1 MCQYW
6 ICLWCFASNDMLVSS
21 DACASNVFL
30 IQIMYLFLSVI
41 LFLVLIT
48 LKRRNLL
55 RLLIGEKCLIKLLK
69 KENDKLGF
77 SLKEP
82 TTKIATLEQV
92 LKSSAKHSKSLSK
105 RNKIFFQ
112 KCDKLLKQ
120 KEWLKWGT
128 KLLRLILRKTEAYLI
143 VPNKRFQ
150 LLENGS
156 KKLNKILS
164 FRQSNKRD
172 LRFQDSNILNKTF
185 PPITK
190 FVKSQNIDKSEP
202 KLN

>member
-1 MCQYW
+1 M
-6 ICLWCFASNDMLVSS
+6 SVSS

-41 LFLVLIT
+41 LFLVLIM

-69 KENDKLGF
+69 KENDKLGV

-120 KEWLKWGT
+120 KE
-128 KLLRLILRKTEAYLI
+128 
-143 VPNKRFQ
+143 
-150 LLENGS
+150 
-156 KKLNKILS
+156 
-164 FRQSNKRD
+164 
-172 LRFQDSNILNKTF
+172 
-185 PPITK
+185 
-190 FVKSQNIDKSEP
+190 
-202 KLN
+202 

>member
-1 MCQYW
+1 
-6 ICLWCFASNDMLVSS
+6 MLVSS

-105 RNKIFFQ
+105 RNKIFF
-112 KCDKLLKQ
+112 
-120 KEWLKWGT
+120 
-128 KLLRLILRKTEAYLI
+128 RNVINY
-143 VPNKRFQ
+143 
-150 LLENGS
+150 
-156 KKLNKILS
+156 
-164 FRQSNKRD
+164 
-172 LRFQDSNILNKTF
+172 
-185 PPITK
+185 
-190 FVKSQNIDKSEP
+190 
-202 KLN
+202 